1 MEFISRETIKPSN
14 PTPPHLRIHPLSFID
29 HIVFRN
35 YIPLLF
41 FYNSPNHEQASTIS
55 KLKKS
60 LSQVL
65 SRYYPFAGKL
75 RDQVSID
82 CNDQGVSFLVTR
94 LRCNLSTILQN
105 PTEESLNP
113 LFPDE
118 LQWKPMSSSSSSSII
133 AIQIN
138 CFACGGIA
146 MSVCMCHKVGDAATL
161 SNFINDW
168 ATLNRQKELEQETAE
183 LLLLPFPVPGA
194 SLFPQENLPVFPEVL
209 FVENDTVC
217 RRFVFEASKI
227 DSLKSTVSS
236 HNVPN
241 PTRVEV
247 VSALIYNRAV
257 SALGLISKTTSF
269 RTAVNLR
276 TRTVPPLPEKSVGNL
291 VWFLFVLSPW
301 ETELHE
307 LVLKMKQ
314 GLTEFCE
321 TYAKKFGG
329 EDKDMSFISECLKQ
343 AASVPEPQPGGSDDE
358 ESQIVTMFCCASWC
372 RFPMY
377 EADFGW
383 GKPVW
388 FTTSKCPVKNSI
400 VLMDTRDGGGIE
412 AIVNM
417 EEQDMARFE
426 RDVELLK
433 YASLNPAVGHVEIV
447 AARDSIDKNKD
458 SNALVFAWGCI
469 AQCNV
474 YMNN

>member
-1 MEFISRETIKPSN
+1 
-14 PTPPHLRIHPLSFID
+14 
-29 HIVFRN
+29 
-35 YIPLLF
+35 
-41 FYNSPNHEQASTIS
+41 
-55 KLKKS
+55 
-60 LSQVL
+60 
-65 SRYYPFAGKL
+65 
-75 RDQVSID
+75 
-82 CNDQGVSFLVTR
+82 
-94 LRCNLSTILQN
+94 
-105 PTEESLNP
+105 
-113 LFPDE
+113 
-118 LQWKPMSSSSSSSII
+118 
-133 AIQIN
+133 
-138 CFACGGIA
+138 

-433 YASLNPAVGHVEIV
+433 YASLNPAVGHG
-447 AARDSIDKNKD
+447 N
-458 SNALVFAWGCI
+458 
-469 AQCNV
+469 
-474 YMNN
+474 